1 MWDKYP
7 HINPLSYN
15 YSTKNK
21 SNKKGLDMNS
31 EQKIQLLM
39 EQNKYLAE
47 ELSSLINSFNQHAVL
62 SEKIRIE
69 FLSFKEKVSRKIE
82 LSEEDFPEIDEFY
95 ASISTKEKLMD
106 TWENS
111 NDIFVKNWNSI
122 IDEVGRDDL

>member
-1 MWDKYP
+1 
-7 HINPLSYN
+7 
-15 YSTKNK
+15 
-21 SNKKGLDMNS
+21 
-31 EQKIQLLM
+31 M